1 MAKRAPAASPV
12 SNTSNTFKNIIIGIV
27 TTVAASAI
35 VYWLGF
41 AGNKSDE
48 KAKQKEATYK
58 ALATLDK
65 YKLMYFA
72 TVDDLECRRIT
83 SSGNGIRQSDGDM
96 MINQLTNTIAT
107 LTDVKNEPDIDID
120 MKALLQRRITYYTS
134 IKSEYS
140 KMLERLAALAPGP
153 QQQAELNTIHNEF
166 QNALAE
172 LSLTEQQPIFD
183 LYSSIEKKYGQEI
196 TGTKRQLEIN
206 ARNLEGLWK
215 IGGSSSIDLQKDG
228 AVTSKV
234 ENDLFKGSWSLT
246 NDSTVQLH
254 FTEGGDN
261 DLIIK
266 QITKKT
272 LYYIISGDS
281 VYVQACRD

>member
-1 MAKRAPAASPV
+1 MPKPAPKASPA

-48 KAKQKEATYK
+48 KQLKKDATYK
-58 ALATLDK
+58 ALETLDK
-65 YKLMYFA
+65 YEHMYFA
-72 TVDDLECRRIT
+72 TVDDIECRRIT
-83 SSGNGIRQSDGDM
+83 GNGNVLRQEDGTM

-107 LTDVKNEPDIDID
+107 LTDVKNEPNIDID
-120 MKALLQRRITYYTS
+120 MKAILQRRITYYTS

-140 KMLERLAALAPGP
+140 KMLERLVALPPGSS
-153 QQQAELNTIHNEF
+153 QQAEINNISNTF

-183 LYSSIEKKYGQEI
+183 LYSSIEKKYNQEI

-206 ARNLEGLWK
+206 AENLTGQWK
-215 IGGSSSIDLQKDG
+215 IGGTSSMDLHKSG
-228 AVTSKV
+228 VLISKV
-234 ENDLFKGSWSLT
+234 ENDVFKGSWQLI

-272 LYYIISGDS
+272 LYYKIAGESTYS
-281 VYVQACRD
+281 QACRN